1 MTVKERY
8 EAAKE
13 IYRAAGV
20 DTDAAL
26 GQAHFPAGFRR
37 PETTRDAQGHRKS

>member
-26 GQAHFPAGFRR
+26 EALRSEERR
-37 PETTRDAQGHRKS
+37 VGKEC

>member
-20 DTDAAL
+20 DTD
-26 GQAHFPAGFRR
+26 RR
-37 PETTRDAQGHRKS
+37 PEALKTFRFPCTAGREMM